1 MIEEALAPDYRDRY
15 ESMSQFLEA
24 LSKAAP
30 EEDRRDS
37 PEKTEEDR
45 EPVTQPGS
53 ESGKNRIAEE
63 RVLGILEEEG
73 KAGEE
78 FLSGTED
85 GHRTDQNLEDTAG
98 SVADSWKTAGVS
110 ACIAA

>member
-15 ESMSQFLEA
+15 ESMSA
-24 LSKAAP
+24 VPGGIVKSSSR

-53 ESGKNRIAEE
+53 
-63 RVLGILEEEG
+63 
-73 KAGEE
+73 
-78 FLSGTED
+78 
-85 GHRTDQNLEDTAG
+85 
-98 SVADSWKTAGVS
+98 
-110 ACIAA
+110 